1 MASNTDKIFSRLK
14 EESEENINWTLGL
27 DGFILKIIPIPASEM
42 IWVIGSE
49 NSVHLLNSTKGK
61 ILNKYENI
69 AEIIF
74 SAVMHPKTNELFIA
88 TSNGVFALSLQ
99 GNTLPLIEEK
109 NWFEHIAINT
119 DGTIIFAAN
128 GKSLY
133 ILEQKEN
140 EYQLT
145 QKDNSFNSTVS
156 DIIFNI
162 DSFLVSNYGG
172 VREYNTNHLENHSL
186 FEWKT
191 SLLTTSWSPDRKYIA
206 AGTQENCIHFWP
218 YPFEEENDFQIS
230 GYPSK
235 VTKIIWANKATEF
248 VVNCS
253 EDVHIWDFSN
263 GPPTEKMP
271 TTLKCGFGKI
281 TDIVYKGNILVAA
294 SERGF
299 IFYFLPVNSERFIQI
314 HSVDT
319 DISCISMNEEES
331 ELYVGTKTG
340 DLYCFEIII

>member
-1 MASNTDKIFSRLK
+1 MESNTDKIFSRLK

-27 DGFILKIIPIPASEM
+27 DGFILKIIPIPASKM
-42 IWVIGSE
+42 IWVISSE
-49 NSVHLLNSTKGK
+49 NSVHLLNSANGK
-61 ILNKYENI
+61 ILNKHENI

-74 SAVMHPKTNELFIA
+74 SAVIHPKTNELFIA

-119 DGTIIFAAN
+119 DGTIIFTAN
-128 GKSLY
+128 GKTLY
-133 ILEQKEN
+133 ILQQKEN

-145 QKDNSFNSTVS
+145 HKDNSFNSTIS

-172 VREYNTNHLENHSL
+172 VREYNTNDLENHSL

-218 YPFEEENDFQIS
+218 YPFEEEKDFQIS

-253 EDVHIWDFSN
+253 EDVQIWDFSN
-263 GPPTEKMP
+263 GPPTGKMP

-281 TDIVYKGNILVAA
+281 TDIVYKGHLLVAA

-299 IFYFLPVNSERFIQI
+299 IIYFLPAYSEKFIKI
-314 HSVDT
+314 HSVDN

-331 ELYVGTKTG
+331 ELYVGTKSG
-340 DLYCFEIII
+340 ELYSFDINI

>member
-1 MASNTDKIFSRLK
+1 MESNTDKIFSRLK
-14 EESEENINWTLGL
+14 EESKENINWTLGL

-49 NSVHLLNSTKGK
+49 NSVHLLDSANGK

-74 SAVMHPKTNELFIA
+74 SAEMHPKTNELFIA

-109 NWFEHIAINT
+109 KWFEHIAINT
-119 DGTIIFAAN
+119 DGTILFAAN
-128 GKSLY
+128 GKTLY

-145 QKDNSFNSTVS
+145 KKDNSFNSTIS

-172 VREYNTNHLENHSL
+172 VREYSTNDLDNHSL

-218 YPFEEENDFQIS
+218 YPFEEEGDFQIS

-263 GPPTEKMP
+263 GPPTGKMP
-271 TTLKCGFGKI
+271 TTLECGFGKI
-281 TDIVYKGNILVAA
+281 TDIVYKGNVLVAA

-299 IFYFLPVNSERFIQI
+299 IFYFLPANSKKFIQI
-314 HSVDT
+314 HSVDN
-319 DISCISMNEEES
+319 DISGISMNEEES
-331 ELYVGTKTG
+331 ELYVGTKSG
-340 DLYCFEIII
+340 ELYSFDINI